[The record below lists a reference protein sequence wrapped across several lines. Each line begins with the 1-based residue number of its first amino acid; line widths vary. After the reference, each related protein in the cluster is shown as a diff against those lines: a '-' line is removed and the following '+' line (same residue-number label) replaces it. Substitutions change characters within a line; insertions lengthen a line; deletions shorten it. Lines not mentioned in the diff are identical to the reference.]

1 MDINTFLDI
10 FNAHPSW
17 YFIAGFVAGYL
28 LHGFIMQAFASAF
41 RSKKPNRYQSNKSD
55 APLKRSTAAGEV
67 HEPSF
72 DLPEAVA
79 NSLTPRRLSGI
90 SFDQHGNEV

>member
-10 FNAHPSW
+10 FNAHPAW

-28 LHGFIMQAFASAF
+28 LHGIIIQVFASAF
-41 RSKKPNRYQSNKSD
+41 RGKKPSRYQSNKSD
-55 APLKRSTAAGEV
+55 AQAKRSTAATEL

-79 NSLTPRRLSGI
+79 KSLTPRRLSGI